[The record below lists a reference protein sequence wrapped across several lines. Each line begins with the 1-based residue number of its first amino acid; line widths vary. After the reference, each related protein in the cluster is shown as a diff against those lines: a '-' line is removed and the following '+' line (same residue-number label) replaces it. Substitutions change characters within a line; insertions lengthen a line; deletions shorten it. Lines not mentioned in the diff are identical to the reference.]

1 MCAFNKILTQV
12 YIVQVQI
19 ALLLGYGEYLM
30 ASVVMV
36 SFLQQGEG
44 DLVNFIK
51 RFVFTIFSSFF
62 FLFDE

>member
-30 ASVVMV
+30 ASAVMV
-36 SFLQQGEG
+36 SFFLQQGKG
-44 DLVNFIK
+44 I
-51 RFVFTIFSSFF
+51 
-62 FLFDE
+62 